1 MPTLSSKHLARNPED
16 RKPRQ
21 AISNQGKFQLRKE
34 KEFKRV
40 EGIINQIYVDICN
53 GVSKTDIYD
62 KVMNG
67 IYEGLKKPKMSKE
80 TACLYYKYAMERV
93 GTDRE
98 KDENALRDMLYSRYE
113 TLLQD
118 AVKKGD
124 MYNARGILD
133 SMAKIFLPKQPE
145 TAIQINSDKEGGV
158 TVNFGFS
165 SENASDSE

>member
-1 MPTLSSKHLARNPED
+1 MATLSSKHLERNPED

-40 EGIINQIYVDICN
+40 EGIINQVYVDICN
-53 GVSKTDIYD
+53 GLSKSDIYD

-67 IYEGLKKPKMSKE
+67 LYEGLKNPNGMSRE
-80 TACLYYKYAMERV
+80 SAYVYYKYAMERV

-118 AVKKGD
+118 AIKKGD
-124 MYNARGILD
+124 VYNARGVLD
-133 SMAKIFLPKQPE
+133 SMAKIFLPNRPD

-165 SENASDSE
+165 NKDAY